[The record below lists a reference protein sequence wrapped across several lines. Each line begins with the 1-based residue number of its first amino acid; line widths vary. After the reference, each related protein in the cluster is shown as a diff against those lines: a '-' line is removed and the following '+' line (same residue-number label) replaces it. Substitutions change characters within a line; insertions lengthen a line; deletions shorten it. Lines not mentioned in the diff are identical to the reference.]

1 MRRCCDSIP
10 TSPSSIV
17 ARSGASPRR
26 STPWD
31 PLSNRRQKLPST
43 GYIATIGN
51 EPAQIPASPKQIR
64 PVAILHPHLASRFP
78 PRRRISRTRR
88 SRSERRVRWLLIATR
103 KQCLPWTVVPKWQ
116 RRVLLQPQHDFD
128 VETFQRGLIVAW
140 RTIAKANNV
149 DGRSRDTF
157 EG

>member
-51 EPAQIPASPKQIR
+51 EPAQIPTSPKQIR

-78 PRRRISRTRR
+78 P
-88 SRSERRVRWLLIATR
+88 EAEN
-103 KQCLPWTVVPKWQ
+103 LPHKEVEIRAPRAMVVDRDPQTV
-116 RRVLLQPQHDFD
+116 L
-128 VETFQRGLIVAW
+128 T
-140 RTIAKANNV
+140 V
-149 DGRSRDTF
+149 DGRAEMAATRPLAAAA
-157 EG
+157 